1 MKQKKA
7 LIVLLV
13 VALLV
18 LGSTAYYFFVY
29 SAGFLRTENAKVTAK
44 MYPIYPI
51 TAGTLLEWNVR
62 DGDFVDKDEVLGRTQ
77 NLPYITSPIKGS
89 VVQNNAAKNQ
99 AVSPTNQLAVIAD
112 TDHLYIGVNI
122 EETSIAKISIG
133 QTAEVTIDAYPGVT
147 FSGTVTEIGS
157 TTQTYFSSNSS
168 FTTSGTFTKVTQY
181 IPVKVEISNP
191 DNLPLIFGMNSTV
204 SFDLKE

>member
-1 MKQKKA
+1 MKKKNA
-7 LIVLLV
+7 LLALLV
-13 VALLV
+13 VAILA
-18 LGSTAYYFFVY
+18 LGSTAYYFLIY
-29 SAGFLRTENAKVTAK
+29 SAGFLSTDNAKVTAK
-44 MYPIYPI
+44 MYPIYPS

-62 DGDFVDKDEVLGRTQ
+62 NGDFVDKDEVLGRTQ
-77 NLPYITSPIKGS
+77 SLPYVTSPIKGS

-99 AVSPTNQLAVIAD
+99 AVSPTTQLAVIAD

-122 EETSIAKISIG
+122 EETAISKISIG
-133 QTAEVTIDAYPGVT
+133 QTAEVTIDAYPGVS
-147 FSGTVTEIGS
+147 FSGRVTEIGS
-157 TTQTYFSSNSS
+157 TTQTYFSANSS

-204 SFDLKE
+204 KFNLK